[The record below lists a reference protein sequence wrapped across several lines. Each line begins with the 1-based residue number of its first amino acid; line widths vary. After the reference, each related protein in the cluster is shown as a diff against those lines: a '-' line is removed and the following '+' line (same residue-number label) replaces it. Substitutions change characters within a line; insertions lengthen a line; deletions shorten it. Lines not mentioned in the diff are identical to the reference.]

1 MRTLQGRS
9 FQGTLIALLL
19 VTTGIAAWALWQGL
33 TGWFEALGFV
43 TGAVCV
49 WLTTKEHIWNWPIGL
64 VNSAA
69 SAIVFFDQRLN
80 NDAALQVIYFVLGI
94 LGWYWWLRG
103 GTGKTALQIGETSRK
118 EWPWLAA
125 IMVLGTMALTA
136 LNYRILGA
144 APFLD
149 AATTVV
155 SLVAQYMITRKSI
168 ENWLLWIAVDLV
180 YVPLYCWKGLY
191 LFALLY
197 AVFTLMAIAGLREW
211 TRLRAEQG
219 LGSSKAPLW
228 RPTLAFIAIG
238 AVTWGWMGWESLRF
252 ERFFG
257 DTLRVVR
264 ASDSATLQ
272 FVAAGAAPNKLSDA
286 EFLIIKSEVLDPL
299 AWHPGERWRE
309 SNPLTR
315 PAITLEFSAG
325 TDKATF
331 HIDSY
336 AQTRVDGKLASVE
349 AWVRALPQP

>member
-1 MRTLQGRS
+1 MRS
-9 FQGTLIALLL
+9 FQGTLIALL
-19 VTTGIAAWALWQGL
+19 VATTGIAAWALWQGL

-80 NDAALQVIYFVLGI
+80 NDGALQVIYFILGI

-103 GTGKTALQIGETSRK
+103 GAGKTALHIGETSRK
-118 EWPWLAA
+118 EWPWLIAV
-125 IMVLGTMALTA
+125 IVVGTTALTT

-155 SLVAQYMITRKSI
+155 SLAAQYMLTRKSI

-211 TRLRAEQG
+211 ARLRAEQG
-219 LGSSKAPLW
+219 LGSSRPPLW
-228 RPTLAFIAIG
+228 RPTVAFIAVG
-238 AVTWGWMGWESLRF
+238 AVVWGWMAWESLRF
-252 ERFFG
+252 ERYFG
-257 DTLRVVR
+257 DALRIVR
-264 ASDSATLQ
+264 SSDAATIQ
-272 FVAAGAAPNKLSDA
+272 FIGADAAPSKLSDEQLLVA
-286 EFLIIKSEVLDPL
+286 KSEVLDPL
-299 AWHPGERWRE
+299 AWRPGERCRE
-309 SNPLTR
+309 AKPETTPIL
-315 PAITLEFSAG
+315 TLEFAAG
-325 TDKATF
+325 SEKVTF
-331 HIDSY
+331 HIDGY
-336 AQTRVDGKLASVE
+336 GQTRVDGKLASVE